1 MPSNKNIK
9 TKVIKVFLPVLLGGL
24 FYIYFAPNT
33 YFVRFIA
40 YNLGVNEGIN
50 TDIRNNQILTF
61 IRNYGLDMLW
71 SYSLACSIMWI
82 TSKKQ
87 TSLIIASFFSIG
99 MELLQLVN
107 SKLGTFDILDIIFEL
122 FSIFIAVYF
131 WNDNSKKQNQ

>member
-1 MPSNKNIK
+1 M
-9 TKVIKVFLPVLLGGL
+9 VLGGL

-33 YFVRFIA
+33 YFVKFIF
-40 YNLGVNEGIN
+40 YNLGISEGIN
-50 TDIRNNQILTF
+50 TNIKNNPILTF

-107 SKLGTFDILDIIFEL
+107 SKLGTFDLLDIL
-122 FSIFIAVYF
+122 C
-131 WNDNSKKQNQ
+131 D